1 MSSNTSTTD
10 VKPACDTDA
19 LNSLL
24 RGELSA
30 VETYEQGIAKFDDSA
45 HKSTLM
51 RIRDEHVKAA
61 TKLQGLVRSYG
72 GEPSTGS
79 GPWGTFVTALTG
91 TAKVIGPQALLSVL
105 KQGEEHGI
113 SHYEKAL
120 DNEGL
125 PIECKYT
132 LRAES
137 LPSCRQHVAML
148 DGLILTLENSP
159 K

>member
-1 MSSNTSTTD
+1 MSSNTTTTD
-10 VKPACDTDA
+10 VKPACDTEA

-30 VETYEQGIAKFDDSA
+30 VETYEQGIAKFEDSI
-45 HKSTLM
+45 HKSTLI
-51 RIRDEHVKAA
+51 RIRDEHVKAV
-61 TKLQGLVRSYG
+61 TKLQGLVKSYG
-72 GEPSTGS
+72 AEPSTGS
-79 GPWGTFVTALTG
+79 GPWGSFVTLLTG
-91 TAKVIGPQALLSVL
+91 TAKVIGPQSLLAVL

-120 DNEGL
+120 DNEEL

-148 DGLILTLENSP
+148 NGMILTIANTP